1 MHACVALAA
10 LFLPLC
16 QSFPSYGFNV
26 PNGARVACPPAASG
40 MDTATCEVGDADLG
54 EPASWC
60 SGVAHHTCTGGSLPL
75 NPFGVALKAAEFI
88 WTKALCDADSD
99 GDGLTNGDELGD
111 PCCTWKRGDAP
122 SPHMRSFRATHP
134 GFPTPSTEYTRPK
147 CGSTGLK
154 SPREA
159 VARSAFNPGEI
170 RKSMEWRVRN
180 YTLAHR
186 ETVYVD
192 VIFNFDDEAEDD
204 YHIVYADAIVN
215 QSRYLHHFVVQGC
228 TERIDPQFEGIPLQT
243 ISAGMKKGGFRRKIL
258 TNCQEQIGGFWAPG
272 DRPMWD
278 IPTNTGIRIGKGSG
292 IRAFS
297 VNIHYTDGNTA
308 PRDSVRPQDGIKL
321 FYTPNLRPKTHVI
334 TPLVR
339 IVGLSTLPSVM
350 EDNMDALG
358 MSFLR
363 VPAGA
368 KRWYLTR
375 RCEVKNRCKDSSPE
389 ELKAMSHNI
398 VGSCA
403 IFKMLGYCSGLV
415 KIFCPETCG
424 QAGACTGGD
433 KPLRAMDTFFH
444 AHLLGTEMYQ
454 SVTKA
459 DTGEMI
465 DLGSMRHWSYE
476 DETVVPIDGKG
487 VLLEAGDVLTSTCVY
502 NTESTSKPTDFGLS
516 TYEEMCLNTLGV
528 EMDTEDKHFGF
539 AFNCEG
545 HLWSGE
551 LGDTQ
556 SALNIHATETLLS
569 KTSDC
574 WSALGNGLDCTH
586 QKQQL
591 IQGPSPEAQVG
602 TASAADRRRIGVA
615 AAFAGALACFYHFSN
630 TE

>member
-1 MHACVALAA
+1 
-10 LFLPLC
+10 
-16 QSFPSYGFNV
+16 
-26 PNGARVACPPAASG
+26 
-40 MDTATCEVGDADLG
+40 MDTTTCEVGDQDLG

-60 SGVAHHTCTGGSLPL
+60 SGVAHDSCAGGSLPL
-75 NPFGVALKAAEFI
+75 NPFGVALKTAKFV
-88 WTKALCDADSD
+88 WTRALCEADSD

-122 SPHMRSFRATHP
+122 SPHMQTYGATHP
-134 GFPTPSTEYTRPK
+134 GFATPDATYARPA
-147 CGSTGLK
+147 CGSTDVK

-159 VARSAFNPGEI
+159 VARSKFNAGETQ
-170 RKSMEWRVRN
+170 KTMQWRVKN

-192 VIFNFDDEAEDD
+192 VVFNFDDDAQSD
-204 YHIVYADAIVN
+204 YHIVYAEALVD
-215 QSRYLHHFVVQGC
+215 QPKYLHHFVVQGC
-228 TERIDPQFEGIPLQT
+228 TERIDPQYEGIPLQA
-243 ISAGMKKGGFRRKIL
+243 IKLGSNNQNKNLRSRIL

-292 IRAFS
+292 TGGRRPILAFS
-297 VNIHYTDGNTA
+297 VNIHYTGGNTA
-308 PRDSVRPQDGIKL
+308 PANSVHPRDGIKL
-321 FYTPNLRPKTHVI
+321 FYTPDLRPKTHVI

-339 IVGLSTLPSVM
+339 IIGLSTLPSAV
-350 EDNMDALG
+350 EENMDKLG
-358 MSFLR
+358 MSFLQ
-363 VPAGA
+363 VPAQA
-368 KRWYLTR
+368 KRWHLTR
-375 RCEVKNRCKDSSPE
+375 RCTVTDRCKDSSSE
-389 ELKAMSHNI
+389 ELKAMSRGI

-403 IFKMLGYCSGLV
+403 ILKMLGYCFGFI
-415 KIFCPETCG
+415 KIFCPETCAEPG
-424 QAGACTGGD
+424 MCTGGD
-433 KPLRAMDTFFH
+433 KPLRVMDTFFH

-459 DTGEMI
+459 GTGEMI

-476 DETVVPIDGKG
+476 DETVVPVDGKG
-487 VLLEAGDVLTSTCVY
+487 VVLVAGDVLTSTCVY
-502 NTESTSKPTDFGLS
+502 NTEKMSTPTDFGLS
-516 TYEEMCLNTLGV
+516 TYDEMCLNTLGV

-556 SALNIHATETLLS
+556 SALNIHATETLLA

-574 WSALGNGLDCTH
+574 WSALGNGVDCTH

-591 IQGPSPEAQVG
+591 MQSPSPEAEPGV
-602 TASAADRRRIGVA
+602 TGVA
-615 AAFAGALACFYHFSN
+615 AGSRGLGSVVAFVGTVVSSFLFW
-630 TE
+630 